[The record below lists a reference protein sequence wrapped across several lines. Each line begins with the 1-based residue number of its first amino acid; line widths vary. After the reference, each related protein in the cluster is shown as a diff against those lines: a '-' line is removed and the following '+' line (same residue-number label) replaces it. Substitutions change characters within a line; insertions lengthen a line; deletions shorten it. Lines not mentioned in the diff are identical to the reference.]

1 MRRPFLV
8 ATAAAAALLVAPTA
22 AAADSHLG
30 SLQVVTE
37 AVSVPTDGVEV
48 VAVHGVPDEVFAA
61 LGVDSSEV
69 DVLVNG
75 DVAFSFSYGETLVV
89 DSLEAGTEYTIEVAP
104 AGGDPILDLGP
115 VTLEDG
121 TSTSVVAHLTDAG
134 DPALTA
140 FENETDATGIQV
152 FHAANFGPVDIV
164 VGDDR
169 PVEGAANGDTAA
181 LPVGAGSFEGVGVAP
196 AGDDVAIDLG
206 TVDVPEDTLVLAYA
220 VGQLADDA
228 GDDATDDDATEDDD
242 AAEGDATEDDDA
254 AEGDD
259 DRQAPT
265 AVDSGQAGLASDT
278 LPLWV
283 VTLMGLG
290 LLAIAAP
297 TVAAVR
303 RR

>member
-8 ATAAAAALLVAPTA
+8 ATAATALLVAPTA

-89 DSLEAGTEYTIEVAP
+89 DSLEADTEYTIEVAP

-115 VTLEDG
+115 VTLADG
-121 TSTSVVAHLTDAG
+121 TSTSVVAHLTGEGA
-134 DPALTA
+134 PALTA
-140 FENETDATGIQV
+140 FENETDATGVQV
-152 FHAANFGPVDIV
+152 FHAANFGAVDIV

-169 PVEGAANGDTAA
+169 PLEGAENGATARIDVPGGTDVA
-181 LPVGAGSFEGVGVAP
+181 GVGVAP

-206 TVDVPEDTLVLAYA
+206 TVTVPEDTLVLAYA
-220 VGQLADDA
+220 VGQLADAA
-228 GDDATDDDATEDDD
+228 GDDAAQDDAAGDDTAGDD
-242 AAEGDATEDDDA
+242 AAEAGDA
-254 AEGDD
+254 D

>member
-1 MRRPFLV
+1 M
-8 ATAAAAALLVAPTA
+8 
-22 AAADSHLG
+22 
-30 SLQVVTE
+30 TE

-303 RR
+303 HR

>member
-1 MRRPFLV
+1 MRRSPLV
-8 ATAAAAALLVAPTA
+8 ASAAAALLVASSA
-22 AAADSHLG
+22 AATAQDGLG

-75 DVAFSFSYGETLVV
+75 DVAFSFSFGETLVV
-89 DSLEAGTEYTIEVAP
+89 DSLEADTEYTIEVAP
-104 AGGDPILDLGP
+104 SGGDPILDLGP
-115 VTLEDG
+115 VTLEEG

-140 FENETDATGIQV
+140 FGNETDETGVQV

-164 VGDDR
+164 VGEDR
-169 PVEGAANGDTAA
+169 ALEGAANGDTARIDV
-181 LPVGAGSFEGVGVAP
+181 PGGTDVEGVGVAP

-206 TVDVPEDTLVLAYA
+206 TVTVPEDTLVLAYA
-220 VGQLADDA
+220 VGQLPDEAGDDAAEDDA
-228 GDDATDDDATEDDD
+228 GDDDAAEDDSAEATDD
-242 AAEGDATEDDDA
+242 AA
-254 AEGDD
+254 GDD

-265 AVDSGQAGLASDT
+265 AVDSGQAGLASDS